1 MNLLGILLKLM
12 MSQSSVGSVSG
23 KTGLSE
29 KQIKQLMMIA
39 IPLLLKYLTN
49 NASQGSGAS
58 SLLSALAQ
66 HTNKNSMDIQL
77 KDADE
82 EDGSRIIG
90 HILGGDQ
97 EKVTKDLSAQTGID
111 PKMIAKVLAILAP
124 ALLSGLS
131 AATTT
136 TAAKPQ
142 QAQAAP
148 TFSLSDGAGIFGSL
162 LGLGKEEKEEPQP
175 QPQVL
180 SLGGNASGY
189 DGTALLQM
197 LLGAMK

>member
-1 MNLLGILLKLM
+1 MNLLGMLLKLM

-162 LGLGKEEKEEPQP
+162 LGLGKEEK
-175 QPQVL
+175 
-180 SLGGNASGY
+180 
-189 DGTALLQM
+189 
-197 LLGAMK
+197 